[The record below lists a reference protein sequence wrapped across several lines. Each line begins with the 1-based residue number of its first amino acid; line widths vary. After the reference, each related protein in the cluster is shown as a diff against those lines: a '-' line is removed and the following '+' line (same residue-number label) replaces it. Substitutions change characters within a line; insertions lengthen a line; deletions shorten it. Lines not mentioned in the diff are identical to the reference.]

1 MSNDPVR
8 DIGDIVSEHV
18 ESEGNAAFD
27 KQRTPNVDVARL
39 RQWLESVSDYSEIVV
54 QDALLIPA
62 RELIIVEAHRG
73 PKTANHPFGTFILS
87 VR

>member
-1 MSNDPVR
+1 MSDERCLNDVVR
-8 DIGDIVSEHV
+8 EKV
-18 ESEGNAAFD
+18 ESESNAQFD

-39 RQWLESVSDYSEIVV
+39 RGWLESVSDYAEVVVETPYSSGSGIRHLEI
-54 QDALLIPA
+54 I
-62 RELIIVEAHRG
+62 EAHRG